1 MLSDLRYA
9 FRQLAKSPGF
19 TATVIAVLALG
30 IGATTAIFSVVNAVL
45 LNPFPY
51 HDANRILFVGSSVLT
66 QPNSQMPV
74 TYPDYQVWRKNVQT
88 VDHLGF
94 ASGGAVT
101 LTGVDEPA
109 VLRNG
114 AISAEVWP
122 LLGLPPLLGRVFSPA
137 EDNPAAAPVC
147 VLSHATWQ
155 KRFAGDPGI
164 LNRAIVLD
172 GKSYAVVGVMP
183 PRFKFWAA
191 DLWTPVG
198 LQANTDMM
206 RSRIMRMDS
215 WVVTRPKPGK
225 TMEDV
230 RTELNVIARQIAQEY
245 PDTNKDVG
253 VMMRPLRDSV
263 TGPMR
268 NPLFILLSAVAGVL
282 LIACANVAN
291 LLLARTSA
299 RSREFAVRAALGAGR
314 PQLLRQALMECA
326 PLALLGGFA
335 GVLLAIWGL
344 DSLLAILPRDAVPA
358 EADIRVNGPV
368 LAFSA
373 ALTLSTLLLFALFPA
388 LESSRAAI
396 GHTALQE
403 GSRGTAS
410 RRTSQIRAGLI
421 IAEVSL
427 SLVLLIGAGLLIR
440 SLAHVQSVDVGF
452 NRENL
457 LVIPLQLPEA
467 RYGGSEQ
474 ATTFFETTLERLHD
488 LPSVAEVAAST
499 NVPFAGGMGM
509 PLAVEGRTYT
519 DLSQLDGVQFAL
531 VTRDYFRAQGL
542 RLIRGR
548 VFDDTDRAGS
558 QPVII
563 LNEAAV
569 SKFLPDGDPLG
580 KRVMLGA
587 PNDLIPPGML
597 PPGLDKFQWATVVGV
612 VRSARQFGLQSE
624 PPPAAYIPVRQSW
637 DYPPLRR
644 GMTML
649 IRTQGDPLEA
659 VPTVRG
665 LLKSLDPTL
674 PVERIVTMSMLI
686 GDSLQSTRFNT
697 VLLGLFAGVA
707 LLLSAVGIYGVVAW
721 NVTQRTREIGVRL
734 ALGADHTNVLLLVIR
749 QSMRVVL
756 IGVAIGVLGSLAVA
770 RTLQSLLFEISA
782 FDLRTFAAVSTLL
795 AAVALLACW
804 LPARRA
810 TRVNPIE
817 ALRAE

>member
-1 MLSDLRYA
+1 MFSDLRYA
-9 FRQLAKSPGF
+9 FRQLAKAPGF

-51 HDANRILFVGSSVLT
+51 QDGNRILFVGSSLVS

-94 ASGGAVT
+94 ASGSAVA
-101 LTGVDEPA
+101 LTGVEEPT

-114 AISAEVWP
+114 AVSAEVWP
-122 LLGLPPLLGRVFSPA
+122 LLGLQPILGRVFSTA
-137 EDNPAAAPVC
+137 EDAPSASPVC
-147 VLSHATWQ
+147 VLSYTTWQ

-164 LNRAIVLD
+164 LNRAITLD
-172 GKSYAVVGVMP
+172 GKSYAVIGVMP
-183 PRFKFWAA
+183 ARFKFWAA

-198 LQANTDMM
+198 LQANTDIM
-206 RSRIMRMDS
+206 RSRVMRMDS

-225 TMEDV
+225 TIEDV
-230 RTELNVIARQIAQEY
+230 RSELSVIARQIAQEY
-245 PDTNKDVG
+245 PETSKDVG
-253 VMMRPLRDSV
+253 VMLRPLRDSV
-263 TGPMR
+263 TGPLR

-299 RSREFAVRAALGAGR
+299 RSREFAVRAALGASR
-314 PQLLRQALMECA
+314 AQLLRQALIECV

-335 GVLLAIWGL
+335 GVLLAVWGL

-358 EADIRVNGPV
+358 EADIRVSGSV
-368 LAFSA
+368 LVFSA
-373 ALTLSTLLLFALFPA
+373 ALTLGTLLLFALFPA

-410 RRTSQIRAGLI
+410 RRTSRIRAGLI

-427 SLVLLIGAGLLIR
+427 SLVLLISAGLLIR
-440 SLAHVQSVDVGF
+440 SLARIQSVDVGF

-467 RYGGSEQ
+467 RYGASEP
-474 ATTFFETTLERLHD
+474 ATTFFENVLERLRD
-488 LPSVAEVAAST
+488 LPSVSEVAAST

-531 VTRDYFRAQGL
+531 VTPNYFRAQGL

-548 VFDDTDRAGS
+548 VFDATDRAGS
-558 QPVII
+558 LPAII
-563 LNEAAV
+563 LNEAAAK
-569 SKFLPDGDPLG
+569 KFLPDGDPLG

-597 PPGLDKFQWATVVGV
+597 PPGFDKFQWATVVGV
-612 VRSARQFGLQSE
+612 VQSARQFGLQSE
-624 PPPAAYIPVRQSW
+624 PPPTAYIPVRQGW
-637 DYPPLRR
+637 DYPQLRR
-644 GMTML
+644 SMTLL
-649 IRTQGDPLEA
+649 IRTHRDALEA

-665 LLKSLDPTL
+665 LLKSMDPSL
-674 PVERIVTMSMLI
+674 PVERIVTMDMLI

-697 VLLGLFAGVA
+697 LLLGLFAGVA

-734 ALGADHTNVLLLVIR
+734 ALGANHTSVQLLVIG

-756 IGVAIGVLGSLAVA
+756 TGLVIGVGGSLAVA

-782 FDLRTFAAVSTLL
+782 FDLWTFSAVCGLL
-795 AAVALLACW
+795 AAVALFACW

-810 TRVNPIE
+810 SRVNPIE